1 MSTLHDTES
10 AKLFI
15 EYLKPLTAMDE
26 IYSTVK
32 IAFRDNE
39 VPPSVQQALDILLK
53 SKKTHANWF
62 NQLQLLIK
70 DLISHEESQTFNFF
84 RLTQGIAQNI
94 SLNDATLQS
103 IIKKLENVQNI
114 KNLLPIRTL
123 KKPILMN
130 FI

>member
-10 AKLFI
+10 TKLFI

-39 VPPSVQQALDILLK
+39 VPPTSVQQALDILLK

-70 DLISHEESQTFNFF
+70 DLISHEESQTF
-84 RLTQGIAQNI
+84 LI
-94 SLNDATLQS
+94 SLGS
-103 IIKKLENVQNI
+103 PKE
-114 KNLLPIRTL
+114 LLKT
-123 KKPILMN
+123 
-130 FI
+130 FH